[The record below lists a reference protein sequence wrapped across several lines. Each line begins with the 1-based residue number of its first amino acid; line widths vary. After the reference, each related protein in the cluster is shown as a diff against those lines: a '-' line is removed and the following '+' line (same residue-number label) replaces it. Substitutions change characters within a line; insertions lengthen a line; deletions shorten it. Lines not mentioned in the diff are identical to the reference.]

1 MTSMADLDLDELERL
16 IAAASPGPW
25 RIEPLLRDYLA
36 GAVDG
41 ENRNVADMRRADAW
55 LVVALANAAPAL
67 IAAARAAQ
75 HRGETL
81 GRVAEAVG
89 YPRDAH
95 YGDVLGR
102 IDELVAELDRLRAL
116 CREAA
121 TAATAVPIT
130 ASYSCRGCGA
140 LGSRECEI
148 GCWVP
153 RLGQMIRRLNEAGG
167 EP

>member
-1 MTSMADLDLDELERL
+1 MRTTAEQRAAIQRALADEAYADLNRDEVRVVLALLDDLDEALAERDAR
-16 IAAASPGPW
+16 IAAL
-25 RIEPLLRDYLA
+25 E
-36 GAVDG
+36 
-41 ENRNVADMRRADAW
+41 
-55 LVVALANAAPAL
+55 
-67 IAAARAAQ
+67 AAR
-75 HRGETL
+75 RE
-81 GRVAEAVG
+81 VEALRALHVTSV
-89 YPRDAH
+89 R
-95 YGDVLGR
+95 
-102 IDELVAELDRLRAL
+102 EAELLAERDRLRVL

>member
-1 MTSMADLDLDELERL
+1 MGADLDLDELERL
-16 IAAASPGPW
+16 IAAASPRPW

-41 ENRNVADMRRADAW
+41 ENRNVADMRRDDAW

-67 IAAARAAQ
+67 IAAARE
-75 HRGETL
+75 R
-81 GRVAEAVG
+81 
-89 YPRDAH
+89 
-95 YGDVLGR
+95 
-102 IDELVAELDRLRAL
+102 DRLRAL

>member
-16 IAAASPGPW
+16 IAAASPRPW

-67 IAAARAAQ
+67 IAAARE
-75 HRGETL
+75 R
-81 GRVAEAVG
+81 
-89 YPRDAH
+89 
-95 YGDVLGR
+95 
-102 IDELVAELDRLRAL
+102 DRLRAL